1 MTAPAAAESTRRRR
15 PAGGGPGAAYASN
28 PGASRGRAHPEA
40 ETPGRSPFQRDR
52 DRIVHSTAFRRLQDK
67 TQVFV
72 QDRRDHYRTRLTHSL
87 EVAQIARTVA
97 LNLDLDEAL
106 AETLALAHDLG
117 HPPFGHAGE
126 EALNAE
132 LRGIGG
138 FDHNI
143 QTLRIV
149 GRLESRYAGFD
160 GLNLTWETIEG
171 LAKHNGP
178 VASDVPPYL
187 LGLDR
192 ALNLELGSWPSLEAQ
207 VASLADDIAYANHD
221 IDDGLRA
228 GLIAPDPLRDLP
240 VVGPCLA
247 EVETLHGGLERHRL
261 AHETVRRSIGAMV
274 GDLVAETRRRI
285 AEAGPA
291 SSDEVRTAEQP
302 LAAFSASMADD
313 VRTVKSFLF
322 ENVYRHPRVVCAA
335 DGARR
340 IVVETLEALRARPAE
355 LPPEWRRGSDGPG
368 GARTGRIAAD
378 YVAGMTDR
386 YAFREHRRLRG
397 PGPAVR

>member
-1 MTAPAAAESTRRRR
+1 MTAPAAAENTCRRQ
-15 PAGGGPGAAYASN
+15 PAGGPCAAYASD
-28 PGASRGRAHPEA
+28 PGASRGRARPEA
-40 ETPGRSPFQRDR
+40 ETPERSAFQRDR
-52 DRIVHSTAFRRLQDK
+52 DRVVHSTAFRRLQGK

-87 EVAQIARTVA
+87 EVAQIARTIA
-97 LNLDLDEAL
+97 LNLGLDEAL

-132 LRGIGG
+132 LFGIGG

-178 VASDVPPYL
+178 VASDPPPYL
-187 LGLDR
+187 RKLDR
-192 ALNLELGSWPSLEAQ
+192 ALDLELGSWPSLEAQ

-228 GLIAPDPLRDLP
+228 GLIAPGPLRELP
-240 VVGPCLA
+240 VVGSCLA
-247 EVETLHGGLERHRL
+247 EVETLHGRLERHRL

-291 SSDEVRTAEQP
+291 SSDEVRTAGRP
-302 LAAFSASMADD
+302 LAAFSADMADD
-313 VRTVKSFLF
+313 VRTVKRFLF
-322 ENVYRHPRVVCAA
+322 ENVYRHPRVACTS

-386 YAFREHRRLRG
+386 YAFHEHRRLRG
-397 PGPAVR
+397 PGHAVR